1 MQPASVSFF
10 RFIISVILPP
20 AARGNRRWLLRLR
33 GRASERKRCA
43 TVVRAS
49 APREAP
55 IFGRARCCSCRRV
68 CASAR
73 STRSR
78 GCDALWPR
86 GARVL
91 SAANAGQAA
100 TPVSSDLSTA
110 RAARGARRAR
120 AHLERADTIPACPP
134 EATAA
139 TGSACALVSCPAA
152 TVVSCPVAT
161 LNKLGHV
168 HRHLL
173 DVRVVE
179 LLDLAQRAHVVLRHE
194 VDRDALAAKATRA
207 ANAVDVVLAVRRQV
221 VVDHEAHLL
230 HVDAARKQVRRDE
243 DARRTRAELA
253 HDELALLLVHVGMH
267 RGAREVT

>member
-161 LNKLGHV
+161 LNKLGHLCV
-168 HRHLL
+168 AGRAGGR
-173 DVRVVE
+173 VRRRSN
-179 LLDLAQRAHVVLRHE
+179 RARRAVGGG
-194 VDRDALAAKATRA
+194 DAAARARSSASPRCACCRTARSRA
-207 ANAVDVVLAVRRQV
+207 AC
-221 VVDHEAHLL
+221 
-230 HVDAARKQVRRDE
+230 
-243 DARRTRAELA
+243 ARRPAS
-253 HDELALLLVHVGMH
+253 
-267 RGAREVT
+267 